1 MVIINY
7 MGDIDLEILRNKI
20 EKLEKFHQ
28 IEIFNIIYTNQVAFT
43 ENRNGVFIN
52 MAKLDKNIIQK
63 ITTYLSYVDKQL
75 TQLETTEELKQH
87 YIKTYFIQQK
97 KDNKE
102 LSTNIVL

>member
-1 MVIINY
+1 M
-7 MGDIDLEILRNKI
+7 IDLEILRNRI

-28 IEIFNIIYTNQVAFT
+28 IEIFHIIYTNQVAFT

-52 MAKLDKNIIQK
+52 MAKLNEDIIQK
-63 ITTYLSYVDKQL
+63 IITYLSYVDKQL

-87 YIKTYFIQQK
+87 YIKTYFIKQK